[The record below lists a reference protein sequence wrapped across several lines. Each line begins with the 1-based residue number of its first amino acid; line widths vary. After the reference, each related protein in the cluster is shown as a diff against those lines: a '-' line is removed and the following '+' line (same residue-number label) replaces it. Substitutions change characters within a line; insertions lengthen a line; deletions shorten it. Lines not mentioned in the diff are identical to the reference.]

1 MREKENECLR
11 LGKIYHFI
19 ILGLN
24 MIHCLQERV
33 ALTCIENRI
42 AVYSPHT
49 VFDSLAGG
57 VTDWM
62 LQPFRKYDSSVI
74 NALS

>member
-1 MREKENECLR
+1 
-11 LGKIYHFI
+11 
-19 ILGLN
+19 